1 MKRVKFWTRFSRE
14 NYDEWKLVW
23 GDDHSNVPTAAWKA
37 YNKAFWEWKSH
48 GAFYPIDDLEAYQ
61 YGVSQMIS
69 AAEKIRYAGQ
79 VKVEGE
85 GGEGEITLINA
96 APSTY
101 LVACAYLAL
110 CKHKE
115 REVDPTREMHRALF
129 EEVIVGANDK
139 PDAPR
144 REIRAF
150 VESLSSTRAFAGE
163 KNRRIAAIT
172 VYETLPKLE
181 ADTRRGFEA
190 WLKADGLWLDA
201 AKLYGAS
208 ISTYQYRFHNVWTP
222 AFINACTWRW

>member
-1 MKRVKFWTRFSRE
+1 MKRVKFWTRFSRK

-23 GDDHSNVPTAAWKA
+23 GDDYSNVPTAAWKA

-69 AAEKIRYAGQ
+69 A
-79 VKVEGE
+79 VENLPVL
-85 GGEGEITLINA
+85 TRA
-96 APSTY
+96 TVATY
-101 LVACAYLAL
+101 LVASAYLSL

-115 REVDPTREMHRALF
+115 REVDPTREMHRSLF

-190 WLKADGLWLDA
+190 WLKTDGLWLDA